1 MNLSIDTARL
11 PGERRINVERRRDQ
25 RRLLDSAR
33 TFGAALDTLCHPLL
47 IVAPGHPPT
56 VWFANAAA
64 RRRLLPGMP
73 LVLDADR
80 LRIAAT
86 PAGAQL
92 GRALRLAQL
101 QGPGYPQTVEV
112 RVDDTAGSLVVHV
125 DAIEPCA
132 TLDMPA
138 ERMLL
143 VEVRE
148 RGPSADAL
156 NLLCE
161 RFGLTPKEAETA
173 LGLYAA
179 GSVEALARHAG
190 KSIHTVRSQLKA
202 AMLKT
207 GTRTQAGLVA
217 LVGRR
222 LEG

>member
-1 MNLSIDTARL
+1 MSIPTTR
-11 PGERRINVERRRDQ
+11 PGGERRVSIERRRDQ

-47 IVAPGHPPT
+47 IVAPGHPPA

-73 LVLDADR
+73 LALNADR
-80 LRIAAT
+80 LQIAST
-86 PAGAQL
+86 PAGALL

-112 RVDDTAGSLVVHV
+112 RAGETAGSLVIHV

-132 TLDMPA
+132 MLDMPA

-161 RFGLTPKEAETA
+161 RFGLTPKEAEIA

-190 KSIHTVRSQLKA
+190 KSIHTVCSQLKA

-207 GTRTQAGLVA
+207 GTHTQAGLVA
-217 LVGRR
+217 LVGSR
-222 LEG
+222 LES